1 MKNSK
6 KLLKN
11 ITEHN
16 CVSIVGLEKNTGKTE
31 TMNFITRNIHRNL
44 KIAITS
50 IGLDGESFDQIAY
63 TPKPPVNIFEGMIF
77 ATCEAFYR
85 EKSFLSE
92 ILYINEHKTPLGR
105 TVIAQAKEDG
115 QIVLAG
121 PVINAHLKELVNDFG
136 KLNSDLIII
145 DGAFSRISHSSPL
158 ISDAVIL
165 ASGATVSLNINILV
179 NKTLE
184 ITKIMNLKEYSGTSL
199 NFERLE
205 RGMYILNEKNGEIT
219 RLPFDSAI
227 TCTEG
232 IDDYLIGKQTLFLSG
247 AVTGSFLR
255 MLVQK
260 GLAEDLT
267 VVTKDYTRIFAS
279 LGDIMRFERKGGR
292 LEVMYNVNL
301 IGITINPWSPT
312 GYKYSSA
319 ELVDALQ
326 SRVRVPVVDVLAEDN
341 EDAK

>member
-11 ITEHN
+11 ITKHK

-31 TMNFITRNIHRNL
+31 TMNFITRNIHKKLN
-44 KIAITS
+44 IAITS

-63 TPKPPVNIFEGMIF
+63 TPKPPVNIFDGMVF

-85 EKSFLSE
+85 EKKFLSE

-105 TVIAQAKEDG
+105 TVIAKAKENG

-121 PVINAHLKELVNDFG
+121 PVINAHLKELVNDF
-136 KLNSDLIII
+136 KRLNSELIII

-165 ASGATVSLNINILV
+165 ATGAAVSLNINILV

-184 ITKIMNLKEYSGTSL
+184 ITKIMSIEQYSDTPF
-199 NFERLE
+199 NCERLE
-205 RGMYILNEKNGEIT
+205 HGMFLIDDKTGEIT
-219 RLPFDSAI
+219 RLPFDSTI
-227 TCTEG
+227 TCPEG
-232 IDDYLIGKQTLFLSG
+232 IESHLLSKKTLFISG
-247 AVTGSFLR
+247 AITGSFLR

-260 GLAEDLT
+260 GLAKDLT
-267 VVTKDYTRIFAS
+267 VIARDYTRIFAS
-279 LGDIMRFERKGGR
+279 LEDIERFEKKGGS
-292 LEVMYNVNL
+292 LKVMYNVNL
-301 IGITINPWSPT
+301 IGITINPWSPA
-312 GYKYSSA
+312 GYKYSSS
-319 ELVDALQ
+319 ELIDTLQ
-326 SRVRVPVVDVLAEDN
+326 SRVNVPVVDVLGEDN
-341 EDAK
+341 

>member
-11 ITEHN
+11 IAKHN

-31 TMNFITRNIHRNL
+31 TMNFITCNIHNNL
-44 KIAITS
+44 NVAITS

-63 TPKPPVNIFEGMIF
+63 TPKPPVNIFEGMTF

-85 EKSFLSE
+85 QKKFLSE
-92 ILYINEHKTPLGR
+92 ILYINEHRTPLGR
-105 TVIAQAKEDG
+105 TVIAKAKEDG

-121 PVINAHLKELVNDFG
+121 PVINAHLKELLNDFR

-165 ASGATVSLNINILV
+165 ATGATVSLNMNILV

-184 ITKIMNLKEYSGTSL
+184 ITKIMNLKEYSGKSL
-199 NFERLE
+199 NCERLE
-205 RGMYILNEKNGEIT
+205 RGMYLINEKTGEIT
-219 RLPFDSAI
+219 RLPFDSTI

-232 IDDYLIGKQTLFLSG
+232 IDDYLIGNKTLFLSG

-255 MLVQK
+255 MLFQK
-260 GLAEDLT
+260 GIAKDLT
-267 VVTKDYTRIFAS
+267 VVAKDYTRIFAS
-279 LGDIMRFERKGGR
+279 LRDIERFERNGGR

-301 IGITINPWSPT
+301 IGITINPWSPA

-326 SRVRVPVVDVLAEDN
+326 SRVKIPVVDVLAEDN
-341 EDAK
+341 KNAQ